1 MKLYWSAHTSAFQHQ
16 YEVVYA
22 QTRRSTR
29 IAGQTNQANERYMK
43 IPKRLQPLVDDGMVD
58 EVLYQ
63 LMSGKEAQ
71 VFVVRCGDSV
81 RCAKVYKE
89 AQKRSFKQAVQY
101 QEGRKVR
108 NTRRARAMGKK
119 TRYGQKEQEDAW
131 LNAEVDA
138 LYRLAK
144 AGVRVPEP
152 FGFVD
157 GVLLMEMIA
166 DEEGKAAPRLD
177 DVTLTPEQAR
187 AYYSKV
193 IADVVLMLTAGL
205 IHGDLSEFNV
215 LVDAS
220 GPVIIDLP
228 QAVNAAGNNSAE
240 QMLERD
246 VNNMRRYFG
255 RFAPELLNTD
265 YGKEIWAL
273 YQSGDLHPGSRLTGC
288 FEHNTESANVD
299 ELMEVIEA
307 AKEEEWE
314 RQERMRDA
322 EDGDD

>member
-1 MKLYWSAHTSAFQHQ
+1 MKT
-16 YEVVYA
+16 
-22 QTRRSTR
+22 
-29 IAGQTNQANERYMK
+29 
-43 IPKRLQPLVDDGMVD
+43 PKRLQPLVDDGLVD

-71 VFVVRCGDSV
+71 VYVVRCGDEK
-81 RCAKVYKE
+81 RCAKVFKE
-89 AQKRSFKQAVQY
+89 AQKRSFKQAVEY

-138 LYRLAK
+138 LYRLAA

-157 GVLLMEMIA
+157 GVLLMELVA
-166 DEEGKAAPRLD
+166 DEDGKAAPRLD
-177 DVTLTPEQAR
+177 DVILTPEQAR
-187 AYYSKV
+187 DYHGQV
-193 IADVVLMLTAGL
+193 IAEVVRMLAAGL

-215 LVDAS
+215 LLDAE

-228 QAVNAAGNNSAE
+228 QAVNAAGNNSA
-240 QMLERD
+240 QRMLERD
-246 VNNMRRYFG
+246 VDNMRRYFG
-255 RFAPELLNTD
+255 RFAPELLTTD
-265 YGKEIWAL
+265 YGKEIWSL
-273 YQSGDLHPGSRLTGC
+273 YESGRLYPDSKLTGC
-288 FEHNTESANVD
+288 FEHDTTLANVD
-299 ELMEVIEA
+299 ELLEVIDA

-314 RQERMRDA
+314 RQERMRD
-322 EDGDD
+322 DDSDD

>member
-1 MKLYWSAHTSAFQHQ
+1 
-16 YEVVYA
+16 
-22 QTRRSTR
+22 
-29 IAGQTNQANERYMK
+29 MK

-108 NTRRARAMGKK
+108 NTRRARAMSKK

-138 LYRLAK
+138 LYRLAQ

-157 GVLLMEMIA
+157 GVLLMEMIS
-166 DEEGKAAPRLD
+166 DEDGKAAPRLD
-177 DVTLTPEQAR
+177 DVVLTPEQA
-187 AYYSKV
+187 KV
-193 IADVVLMLTAGL
+193 YHTQVISDVVRMLCAGL

-215 LVDAS
+215 LVDPD

-228 QAVNAAGNNSAE
+228 QAVNASGNNNAE
-240 QMLERD
+240 RMLERD
-246 VNNMRRYFG
+246 IDNMRRYFG

-273 YQSGDLHPGSRLTGC
+273 YEAGELYPDTELTGC
-288 FEHNTESANVD
+288 FEHNTKSADVD
-299 ELMEVIEA
+299 ELIEIIEA
-307 AKEEEWE
+307 AKEEERD
-314 RQERMRDA
+314 RQERLQEA
-322 EDGDD
+322 EAGND